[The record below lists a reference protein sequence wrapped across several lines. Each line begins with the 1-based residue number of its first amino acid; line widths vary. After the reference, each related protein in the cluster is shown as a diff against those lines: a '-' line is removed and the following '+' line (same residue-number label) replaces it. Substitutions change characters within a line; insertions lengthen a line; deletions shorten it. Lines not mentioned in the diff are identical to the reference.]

1 MAWAA
6 GHRLCSKE
14 QSNAAE
20 NIHSQPTHMDESK
33 CAGASPV
40 AGILKVNVHI
50 ECGGT
55 YEWLN
60 NKNQLIWS
68 FLKKNQL
75 IKLIW
80 RRITL

>member
-68 FLKKNQL
+68 FFKKNQL